1 MDSMSVR
8 RLRFVVSY
16 DGTPFA
22 GWQAQSGRKGTVQGQ
37 LEAAFAKLHDS
48 RRIVVHGSG
57 RTDAGVH
64 ALAQVA
70 HADVKVTSGA
80 MASAGAWLKPLN
92 AHLPPEIRVQS
103 ARFVSAEFHARF
115 DARGK
120 IYRYRIW
127 NAPVMSPFEWHR
139 AWHVWNPLDEAA
151 LRAVLRCFAGKH
163 DFAAFAANRGPGG
176 APTTTVRTIRAARL
190 SRRGSLLTLE
200 FEGDGFLYKMV
211 RLMVGAA
218 VRVAEGKA
226 RLDWIQQLL
235 AHPRAGKN
243 NYQAPADG
251 LYLLRVLY

>member
-1 MDSMSVR
+1 MPVR

-22 GWQAQSGRKGTVQGQ
+22 GWQMQAGKKGTVQGH
-37 LEAAFAKLHDS
+37 LEAAFAKLHGG
-48 RRIVVHGSG
+48 RRVIVHGSG

-70 HADVKVTSGA
+70 HADVEIGSAA
-80 MASAGAWLKPLN
+80 MTRPQAWLKPLN

-103 ARFVSAEFHARF
+103 ARYVSSEFHARF
-115 DARGK
+115 DVRGK

-127 NAPVMSPFEWHR
+127 NASIMNPFERHR
-139 AWHVWNPLDEAA
+139 AWHVWNPLDVAA
-151 LRAVLRCFAGKH
+151 LRAVLRCFVGKH

-176 APTTTVRTIRAARL
+176 APATTVRTIRSAKL
-190 SRRGSLLTLE
+190 SRRGPLLTLE

-211 RLMVGAA
+211 RLMTGAA

-226 RLDWIQQLL
+226 ELAWIQRLL
-235 AHPRAGKN
+235 AHPRAAKN
-243 NYQAPADG
+243 NYQAPSDG
-251 LYLLRVLY
+251 LYLRRVVY